1 MKTCFVIVL
10 TCVLL
15 LLAPAPPAWAQTA
28 GDSGVGN
35 ITSQFSNSAKKWETS
50 IKGHATKLFW
60 ILAAIAAAWTFAVLV
75 LQQADFAALFGA
87 VTRFTFVTFF
97 FFWILDNGGALAGQI
112 MQSTQ
117 QIGNDATGMQGV
129 DYGAFV
135 NAGQDILLQVNSKV
149 NVLDPLTGL
158 CADLLALLIFVAL
171 CLISLNI
178 ILVTAQTW
186 IIAYSGLIFLGFGAV
201 EWTRDMSVGYY
212 KTMLAYGV
220 KLMVTLLLAGIGLD
234 ILHNIQTHGGQGWG
248 ADLALL
254 CQALAGAAI
263 LLGIIAKAPDGV
275 ASIAGVSTGGF
286 GHGVGTFLAAS
297 NMGYQAGAW
306 AGGAA
311 VQGGKQLGQA
321 VRNAVKQ
328 GQALSRGKS

>member
-1 MKTCFVIVL
+1 MKTCFLIVL

-15 LLAPAPPAWAQTA
+15 LLAPAPACAQTT

-35 ITSQFSNSAKKWETS
+35 ITSQFSNSTKKWETS
-50 IKGHATKLFW
+50 IKGHAVKLFW
-60 ILAAIAAAWTFAVLV
+60 ILAAIAAVWTFMLLV
-75 LQQADFAALFGA
+75 LNQADFAELFGA
-87 VTRFTFVTFF
+87 VTRFTFVTWPEF
-97 FFWILDNGGALAGQI
+97 AAKI
-112 MQSTQ
+112 MESTQ

-149 NVLDPLTGL
+149 NVFDPLTGL
-158 CADLLALLIFVAL
+158 CADLLALLIFVVL

-186 IIAYSGLIFLGFGAV
+186 IIAYSGLIFLGFGAA

-212 KTMLAYGV
+212 KTMLCFGI

-234 ILHNIQTHGGQGWG
+234 ILHTVQAQAGQGWG
-248 ADLALL
+248 TDLALL
-254 CQALAGAAI
+254 AKAMAGSTI
-263 LLGIIAKAPDGV
+263 LLGIIAKAPDAV
-275 ASIAGVSTGGF
+275 ASIAGVSTGGL
-286 GHGVGTFLAAS
+286 GHGVGTFVAAA
-297 NMGYQAGAW
+297 GIGAQAGAW

-311 VQGGKQLGQA
+311 VQGGKQLGSA

-328 GQALSRGKS
+328 GQTLSRGR

>member
-15 LLAPAPPAWAQTA
+15 LLAPAPAWAQ
-28 GDSGVGN
+28 DSGVGN
-35 ITSQFSNSAKKWETS
+35 ITSQFSDSAKKWETS

-60 ILAAIAAAWTFAVLV
+60 VLAAIAAVWTFMLLV
-75 LQQADFAALFGA
+75 LKQADFAELFGA

-97 FFWILDNGGALAGQI
+97 FYWILLNGGEFAAKI

-135 NAGQDILLQVNSKV
+135 NAGQDILLQVNTKV
-149 NVLDPLTGL
+149 NVFDPLTGL

-186 IIAYSGLIFLGFGAV
+186 IIAYSGLIFLGFGAA

-263 LLGIIAKAPDGV
+263 LLGIIAKAPDAV
-275 ASIAGVSTGGF
+275 ASIAGVSTGGL
-286 GHGVGTFLAAS
+286 GHGVGAFLAAS

>member
-10 TCVLL
+10 ACVLL
-15 LLAPAPPAWAQTA
+15 LLSPAPGWTQTT
-28 GDSGVGN
+28 DSGVEN
-35 ITSQFSNSAKKWETS
+35 ITSQFSTSAKKWETS
-50 IKGHATKLFW
+50 IKGHAVTLFW
-60 ILAAIAAAWTFAVLV
+60 ILAAIAAVWTFVLLV
-75 LQQADFAALFGA
+75 LRQADFAELFGV

-97 FFWILDNGGALAGQI
+97 FYWVLDRGPEFAAKI

-117 QIGNDATGMQGV
+117 QIGNDASGMQGV

-135 NAGQDILLQVNSKV
+135 NAGQDILLGVNSKV
-149 NVLDPLTGL
+149 NVFEPLTGL

-186 IIAYSGLIFLGFGAV
+186 IIAYSGLIFLRFGAA
-201 EWTRDMSVGYY
+201 EWTRDMSAGYY

-220 KLMVTLLLAGIGLD
+220 KLMVTLLLARIGLD
-234 ILHNIQTHGGQGWG
+234 ILHNVQAKGGQGWG
-248 ADLALL
+248 TDLALL
-254 CQALAGAAI
+254 CQALAGAMI

-275 ASIAGVSTGGF
+275 ASMAGVSTGGF
-286 GHGVGTFLAAS
+286 GHGVGAFVTAAG
-297 NMGYQAGAW
+297 MGYQAGAW

-328 GQALSRGKS
+328 GQALSRGRP